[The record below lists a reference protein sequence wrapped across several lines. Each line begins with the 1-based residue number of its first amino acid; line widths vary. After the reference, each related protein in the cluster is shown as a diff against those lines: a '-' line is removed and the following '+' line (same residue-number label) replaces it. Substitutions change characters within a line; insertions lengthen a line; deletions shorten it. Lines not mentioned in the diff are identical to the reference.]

1 MTSYGQQAGVTDK
14 YERTEAAGR
23 DRQLS
28 TREGNEMDF
37 LLTFTLVVL
46 LIVVPVVAGMA
57 MGYGLDD
64 DDEH

>member
-1 MTSYGQQAGVTDK
+1 MSGTNTYGSVSGVNYVT
-14 YERTEAAGR
+14 AGR

-28 TREGNEMDF
+28 TRKGNEMDF

-57 MGYGLDD
+57 MGYGLES
-64 DDEH
+64 DDER